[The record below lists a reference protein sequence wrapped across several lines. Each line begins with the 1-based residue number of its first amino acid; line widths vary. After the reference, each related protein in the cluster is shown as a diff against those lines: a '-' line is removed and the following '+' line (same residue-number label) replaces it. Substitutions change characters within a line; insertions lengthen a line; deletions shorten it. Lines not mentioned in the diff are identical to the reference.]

1 MAFNCAHSQAPPLRT
16 LAEIGKAKAG
26 GRSLVATVVRWS
38 LFSSFADEFLFLLRF
53 LLPFFLKK
61 SVDLFYAS
69 EGRGL
74 EMKDSGSR
82 SSLLALG
89 SPPRVGRLINYG
101 DAGGLKERRKEA
113 ELIDPG

>member
-1 MAFNCAHSQAPPLRT
+1 MS
-16 LAEIGKAKAG
+16 
-26 GRSLVATVVRWS
+26 
-38 LFSSFADEFLFLLRF
+38 FSFSFVFFFL
-53 LLPFFLKK
+53 FFLKK

-69 EGRGL
+69 EGREL

-89 SPPRVGRLINYG
+89 SPPRVGCLINYG
-101 DAGGLKERRKEA
+101 DAGGLKERREEA